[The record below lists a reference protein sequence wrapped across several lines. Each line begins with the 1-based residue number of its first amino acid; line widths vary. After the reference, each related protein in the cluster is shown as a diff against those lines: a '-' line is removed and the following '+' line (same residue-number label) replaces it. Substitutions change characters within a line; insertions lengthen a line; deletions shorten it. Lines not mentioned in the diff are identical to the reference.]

1 MNCNYKS
8 AILKDF
14 KFFMRQ
20 AGKPVINPRAHS
32 YSENNKQRNNT
43 TMKKSL
49 LLAVA
54 ALVATGAYAQGVK
67 IKGVYEN
74 MRNND
79 GEINLISIGSIFEK
93 DGVYTTNY
101 MYGQPGWTFVN
112 YLSLPP
118 QGIYSMTYDGTTVST
133 PVKDPRYAKADIID
147 ADNIVDMEKASIA
160 INYNMMSGN
169 SGAGYVD
176 GKIVTV
182 MSRDYQS
189 TTDEELFAVRK
200 WDAKTGKLLS
210 GKEDYYNV
218 SANLESAGISYNPKD
233 GKIYGLFH
241 FTDAP
246 LNTAITDNPE
256 YYTDEDDKDFD
267 REGLD
272 DGWAIG
278 TIDPVTMEVTQIT
291 PGLYYGNYITFAIN
305 SEGRAFA
312 LTSGGSQGYEGA
324 DGRIYDINNNLSGAS
339 LCEFD
344 LTTGLMMTVPVKTTQ
359 NVYDDGGNITGTE
372 EVTEWVSKYLHGT
385 GYASQARR
393 QSACFAKSNPNIMYW
408 NGYFNSG
415 KGIGDGGSYTSLPD
429 REWKTNGKYDTCLY
443 AVDVTTGTGV
453 RLGKI
458 TDRYIF
464 SAIWVEGD
472 DCSDGAGLDI
482 TGISEVKAAAKTAAK
497 QGTYNLN
504 GQRVGDDYRGIIVK
518 DGVKMIKK

>member
-20 AGKPVINPRAHS
+20 AGKPVINPQAHS

-79 GEINLISIGSIFEK
+79 GDVNLISVGSIYEK
-93 DGVYTTNY
+93 DGQYALNK
-101 MYGQPGWTFVN
+101 YGQTGWTYTDK
-112 YLSLPP
+112 YLFLPP
-118 QGIYSMTYDGTTVST
+118 QGIYSMTYDPYSST
-133 PVKDPRYAKADIID
+133 LSAPVKDPSLNRADVVD
-147 ADNIVDMEKASIA
+147 ASGNVDMDKANIA
-160 INYNMMSGN
+160 INYNLMVGN

-200 WDAKTGKLLS
+200 WDAKTGKLLT
-210 GKEDYYNV
+210 DANQFYNV
-218 SANLESAGISYNPKD
+218 SANLESAGISYNPQD

-278 TIDPVTMEVTQIT
+278 TIDPVTMEVTQVT

-312 LTSGGSQGYEGA
+312 LTSGGSRA
-324 DGRIYDINNNLSGAS
+324 MRM
-339 LCEFD
+339 
-344 LTTGLMMTVPVKTTQ
+344 LT
-359 NVYDDGGNITGTE
+359 DA
-372 EVTEWVSKYLHGT
+372 
-385 GYASQARR
+385 YA
-393 QSACFAKSNPNIMYW
+393 
-408 NGYFNSG
+408 
-415 KGIGDGGSYTSLPD
+415 T
-429 REWKTNGKYDTCLY
+429 
-443 AVDVTTGTGV
+443 
-453 RLGKI
+453 
-458 TDRYIF
+458 
-464 SAIWVEGD
+464 
-472 DCSDGAGLDI
+472 
-482 TGISEVKAAAKTAAK
+482 
-497 QGTYNLN
+497 
-504 GQRVGDDYRGIIVK
+504 
-518 DGVKMIKK
+518 

>member
-14 KFFMRQ
+14 KLFMRQ
-20 AGKPVINPRAHS
+20 AGKPVINPQAHS

-79 GEINLISIGSIFEK
+79 GDVSLISVGSIYEK
-93 DGVYTTNY
+93 DGQYALNK
-101 MYGQPGWTFVN
+101 YGQTGWTYTN
-112 YLSLPP
+112 KYLSLPP

-133 PVKDPRYAKADIID
+133 PVKEPSINRADVVD
-147 ADNIVDMEKASIA
+147 ASGNVDMDKANIA
-160 INYNMMSGN
+160 INYNLMVGN

-200 WDAKTGKLLS
+200 WDAATGQLLS
-210 GKEDYYNV
+210 GKDDYYNV

-246 LNTAITDNPE
+246 LNTAITGDPE

-278 TIDPVTMEVTQIT
+278 TIDPVTMEVTQVT

-312 LTSGGSQGYEGA
+312 LTSGGSRA
-324 DGRIYDINNNLSGAS
+324 MRM
-339 LCEFD
+339 
-344 LTTGLMMTVPVKTTQ
+344 LT
-359 NVYDDGGNITGTE
+359 DA
-372 EVTEWVSKYLHGT
+372 
-385 GYASQARR
+385 YA
-393 QSACFAKSNPNIMYW
+393 
-408 NGYFNSG
+408 
-415 KGIGDGGSYTSLPD
+415 T
-429 REWKTNGKYDTCLY
+429 
-443 AVDVTTGTGV
+443 
-453 RLGKI
+453 
-458 TDRYIF
+458 
-464 SAIWVEGD
+464 
-472 DCSDGAGLDI
+472 
-482 TGISEVKAAAKTAAK
+482 
-497 QGTYNLN
+497 
-504 GQRVGDDYRGIIVK
+504 
-518 DGVKMIKK
+518 